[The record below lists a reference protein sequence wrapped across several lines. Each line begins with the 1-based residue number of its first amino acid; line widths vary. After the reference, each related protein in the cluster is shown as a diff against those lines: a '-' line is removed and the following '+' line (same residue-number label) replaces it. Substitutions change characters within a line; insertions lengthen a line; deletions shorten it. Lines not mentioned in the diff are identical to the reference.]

1 MIGTLGLVL
10 VLLFSCLFLLMWGVA
25 AYYLIKH
32 EAKSW
37 TRVLLLLLVLVAVLS
52 SYFLLYYFLVL
63 KYESYGLS
71 YLLLLIVPFLV
82 FLRIVRIVRSRK
94 KSRE

>member
-10 VLLFSCLFLLMWGVA
+10 VLLFSGLFLLIWGVA

-32 EAKSW
+32 EVKSW
-37 TRVLLLLLVLVAVLS
+37 NRVLLLLLVLVAVLS

-63 KYESYGLS
+63 KYEFYDIS

-82 FLRIVRIVRSRK
+82 FLRIVRIVYRSRK
-94 KSRE
+94 KF